1 MRVHFIAIG
10 GSIMHNLAIALA
22 QKGFIV
28 SGSDDHIYE
37 PSRTNLAREGLLP
50 KPGWY
55 PEHITPDIDAVV
67 IGMHAKADNPE
78 LLKAQEIGI
87 KIYSYPEFIY
97 EQTREK
103 VRVVIGG
110 SHGKTTITSIIMHVL
125 KSIGRDF
132 DYLVGAKLDEF
143 QYMVRLTKDA
153 PIAIIE
159 GDEYLA
165 SPIDQRPKFHLYKPN
180 IALISGIAWDHV
192 NAFPT
197 FEKYVDQFRLFIKH
211 IEPKGT
217 LVYNKEDK
225 KLQEIVL
232 EDQSKINKHG
242 YRTPEYTINKG
253 VTYIHT
259 AAGDIPLQV
268 FGRHNLSNIAAA
280 FTVCDWLGVSREAFY
295 NAIRNFRGASRRL
308 EYVASDDDSVV
319 YQDFAH
325 TPSKLKAS
333 IHALKEQFPNKELVA
348 IVELH
353 TYSSLSEAYLNE
365 YKDTMQEAE
374 YPAVFINQEALKQK
388 NAEAITTDTLKKA
401 FNQPDLIYFNNITSI
416 GEYLSQMD
424 PEGKNLLLMSSGNY
438 GGVNL
443 VNYAD
448 KFLVKPAKGQA

>member
-22 QKGFIV
+22 KKGFII

-37 PSRTNLAREGLLP
+37 PSRTNLAQEGLLP
-50 KPGWY
+50 EEGWY
-55 PEHITPDIDAVV
+55 PDQITPDIDAVV

-78 LLKAQEIGI
+78 LLRAQKIGL

-97 EQTREK
+97 EQTK
-103 VRVVIGG
+103 DKIRVVIGG
-110 SHGKTTITSIIMHVL
+110 SHGKTTITSIVMHVM

-153 PIAIIE
+153 PVAIIE

-197 FEKYVDQFRLFIKH
+197 FERYVDQFRLFIKH

-253 VTYIHT
+253 VTFIHT
-259 AAGDIPLQV
+259 TSGDISLQV

-280 FTVCDWLGVSREAFY
+280 FTVCEWLGVSRDEFY
-295 NAIRNFRGASRRL
+295 SAIRQFKGASRRL
-308 EYVASDDDSVV
+308 EYVANDNGSVV

-333 IHALKEQFPNKELVA
+333 IHALKEQFPEQALVA
-348 IVELH
+348 IIELH
-353 TYSSLSEAYLNE
+353 TYSSLNEEYLNE
-365 YKDTMQEAE
+365 YRDTMQDAA

-388 NAEAITTDTLKKA
+388 NAGVITADMLKKA
-401 FNQPDLIYFNNITSI
+401 FNQPNLQYFSTVQAI
-416 GEYLSQMD
+416 EEFLSSMD
-424 PEGKNLLLMSSGNY
+424 PSGKNLLFMSSGNY

-443 VNYAD
+443 VHYAD
-448 KFLVKPAKGQA
+448 KFLVKPS

>member
-22 QKGFIV
+22 KKGFII

-37 PSRTNLAREGLLP
+37 PSRTNLAQEGLLP
-50 KPGWY
+50 EEGWY
-55 PEHITPDIDAVV
+55 PDQITPDIDAVV

-78 LLKAQEIGI
+78 LLRAQKIGL

-97 EQTREK
+97 EQTK
-103 VRVVIGG
+103 DKIRVVIGG
-110 SHGKTTITSIIMHVL
+110 SHGKTTITSIVMHVM

-153 PIAIIE
+153 PVAIIE

-197 FEKYVDQFRLFIKH
+197 FERYVDQFRLFIKH

-253 VTYIHT
+253 VTFIHT
-259 AAGDIPLQV
+259 ASGDIPLQV

-280 FTVCDWLGVSREAFY
+280 FTVCEWLGVSREAFY
-295 NAIRNFRGASRRL
+295 TAIREFRGASRRL
-308 EYVASDDDSVV
+308 EYVANDNGSVV

-333 IHALKEQFPNKELVA
+333 IHALKEQFPEKALV
-348 IVELH
+348 
-353 TYSSLSEAYLNE
+353 
-365 YKDTMQEAE
+365 
-374 YPAVFINQEALKQK
+374 
-388 NAEAITTDTLKKA
+388 
-401 FNQPDLIYFNNITSI
+401 
-416 GEYLSQMD
+416 
-424 PEGKNLLLMSSGNY
+424 
-438 GGVNL
+438 
-443 VNYAD
+443 
-448 KFLVKPAKGQA
+448 

>member
-22 QKGFIV
+22 KKGYMV

-37 PSRTNLAREGLLP
+37 PSRTNLANEGLLP
-50 KPGWY
+50 EPGWD
-55 PEHITPDIDAVV
+55 PAHITADIDAVV
-67 IGMHAKADNPE
+67 LGMHAKADNPE
-78 LLKAQEIGI
+78 LLKAKELGVR
-87 KIYSYPEFIY
+87 IYSYPEFIY
-97 EQTREK
+97 EQTMDK
-103 VRVVIGG
+103 TRVVIGG

-143 QYMVRLTKDA
+143 EYMVRLTKDA
-153 PIAIIE
+153 PLMIIE

-165 SPIDQRPKFHLYKPN
+165 SPIDQRPKFHLYRPH

-192 NAFPT
+192 NVFPT
-197 FEKYVDQFRLFIKH
+197 FENYVTQFRLFIKS

-225 KLQEIVL
+225 RLQELVL

-253 VTYIHT
+253 ITYMHT
-259 AAGDIPLQV
+259 HLGDIPLQV

-280 FTVCDWLGVSREAFY
+280 FTVCEWLGVEREAFY
-295 NAIRNFRGASRRL
+295 EAIKQFKGASRRL
-308 EYVASDDDSVV
+308 EYVASNNDSVV

-325 TPSKLKAS
+325 TPTKLKAS
-333 IHALKEQFPNKELVA
+333 IHALKEQFPGKALVA
-348 IVELH
+348 IIELH
-353 TYSSLSEAYLNE
+353 TYSSLNKAYLNE
-365 YKDTMQEAE
+365 YMDTMQEAE
-374 YPAVFINQEALKQK
+374 YPAVFINQEGLKQK
-388 NAEAITTDTLKKA
+388 NAEAISEDALKKA
-401 FNQPDLIYFNNITSI
+401 FNQPNLIYFNSI
-416 GEYLSQMD
+416 DGMKQYLVEMD
-424 PEGKNLLLMSSGNY
+424 PAGKNLLFMSSGNY

-443 VNYAD
+443 VNFAD
-448 KFLVKPAKGQA
+448 KFLYK